1 MAVEP
6 CLNAFQK
13 GPPYINFQIQVIF
26 AKYGSTQKNETT
38 KLKQLNQFEAKR

>member
-26 AKYGSTQKNETT
+26 AKYGSTQKKERNYKAQTT
-38 KLKQLNQFEAKR
+38 QSI